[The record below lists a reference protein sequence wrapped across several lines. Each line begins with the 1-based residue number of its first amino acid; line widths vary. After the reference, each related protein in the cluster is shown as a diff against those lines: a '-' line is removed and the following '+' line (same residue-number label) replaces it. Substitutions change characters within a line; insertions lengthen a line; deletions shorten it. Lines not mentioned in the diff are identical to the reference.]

1 VSAVRTRWLAAVVVG
16 LLVAGTV
23 VWATVGGNRG
33 QSASTSTA
41 GQTAELQQGGTVTFA
56 GGGDPTG
63 FNINTSKDNGSDLQN
78 IIGNVYPSVFRTHPD
93 LVARLDTEL
102 MDGAELTA
110 EHPQTV
116 TYRIRGDAVW
126 SDGTPISAD
135 DFSYFWEQQNGT
147 IEGNDVASTAGYQDI
162 GSVTGSAGGKTV
174 TVRFEQPYAD
184 WPGLFSNLLPSHYV
198 RQQPGGWNTGLDRR
212 PERIPSGGPFR
223 IARHD
228 RDRSL
233 TLERNPRYWGRPAH
247 LDRIIMRV
255 LPDAEAEANAM
266 VNGEVDVIYPRP
278 QVDLVRRVQRL
289 PGVGSQVRFGLS
301 FEHLTFNLRHPIL
314 QDLAVRE
321 AIAMAIDRQQLLE
334 RTVGLFSDRAQ
345 VLGNRIW
352 MVGQLGYED
361 HSGGYGR
368 GDVQAAT
375 ARLER
380 AGWVEGAGGVRVK
393 NGRKLLL
400 RYITLRGDFVKYR
413 GGELLQDQLAKVGIE
428 LDVRPVDPN
437 TLFGDRLPNGGFEIA
452 GFSWV
457 GGPFAIS
464 GSRDIYVT
472 GGGGNDGRFSDPEV
486 DALFEQAMAEL
497 DPARS
502 TVLANQVDRKLWE
515 GLPSIPLYQRPT
527 FLAWRETL
535 RNVVENPSLEG
546 PLWNAESWA
555 FAAEA
560 TP

>member
-1 VSAVRTRWLAAVVVG
+1 MSAVRARWLAAAVVLV
-16 LLVAGTV
+16 LVAGAL
-23 VWATVGGNRG
+23 VWSTVGGDRG
-33 QSASTSTA
+33 QSASTGTA
-41 GQTAELQQGGTVTFA
+41 DQAAELQQGGTVTFA

-63 FNINTSKDNGSDLQN
+63 FNNNTSKDNGTEVQN
-78 IIGNVYPSVFRTHPD
+78 VIANVYPSVFRTHPD
-93 LVARLDTEL
+93 LRPHLDTEL
-102 MDGAELTA
+102 MYGAELTA
-110 EHPQTV
+110 EQPQTV
-116 TYRIRGDAVW
+116 TYRIRDDAVW
-126 SDGTPISAD
+126 SDRTPISAD
-135 DFSYFWEQQNGT
+135 DFVYFWEQQNGT
-147 IEGNDVASTAGYQDI
+147 IEDNDVASTTGYQDI
-162 GSVTGSAGGKTV
+162 ESVTGLAGGKTV
-174 TVRFEQPYAD
+174 TVQFERPFAD
-184 WPGLFSNLLPSHYV
+184 WQTLFSNLLPSHYV
-198 RQQPGGWNTGLDRR
+198 RQQPGGWNTGLDRH

-228 RDRSL
+228 RDTSV

-247 LDRIIMRV
+247 LDRIVMRV
-255 LPDAEAEANAM
+255 LPDAEAQANAM

-278 QVDLVRRVQRL
+278 QVDLVRRVQGL
-289 PGVGSQVRFGLS
+289 PDVASQVQFGLS

-321 AIAMAIDRQQLLE
+321 AIALAIDRQQLLE

-368 GDVQAAT
+368 GDIQAAT

-400 RYITLRGDFVKYR
+400 HYNTTAGDFTRNR
-413 GGELLQDQLAKVGIE
+413 GGELLQDQLAKIGVDLE
-428 LDVRPVDPN
+428 LRPSDA
-437 TLFGDRLPNGGFEIA
+437 LFDQVPNGGFDIA

-457 GGPFAIS
+457 GGPFAVS

-472 GGGGNDGRFSDPEV
+472 GGGGNWGRFSDPEV
-486 DALFEQAMAEL
+486 DALFKQATAEL

-502 TVLANQVDRKLWE
+502 TELANQIDRKLWE

-535 RNVVENPSLEG
+535 RNVMENPSLEG

-560 TP
+560 SP

>member
-1 VSAVRTRWLAAVVVG
+1 MSAVRTRWLAAAVVV
-16 LLVAGTV
+16 LLVAGAL
-23 VWATVGGNRG
+23 VWSTVGGDRG
-33 QSASTSTA
+33 QSASTGTA
-41 GQTAELQQGGTVTFA
+41 DQAAELQQGGTVTFA

-63 FNINTSKDNGSDLQN
+63 FNSNTSKDNGPEVQN
-78 IIGNVYPSVFRTHPD
+78 VIANVYPSVFRTHPD
-93 LVARLDTEL
+93 LRPHLDTEL

-110 EHPQTV
+110 EQPQTV
-116 TYRIRGDAVW
+116 TYRIRDDAVW
-126 SDGTPISAD
+126 SDRTPITAD
-135 DFSYFWEQQNGT
+135 DFVYFWEQQNGT
-147 IEGNDVASTAGYQDI
+147 IKDNDVASTTGYQDI
-162 GSVTGSAGGKTV
+162 ESVTGSAGGKTV
-174 TVRFEQPYAD
+174 TVQFERPFAD
-184 WPGLFSNLLPSHYV
+184 WQTLFSNLLPSHYV

-228 RDRSL
+228 RDTSV

-247 LDRIIMRV
+247 LDRIVMRV
-255 LPDAEAEANAM
+255 LPDAEAQANAM

-278 QVDLVRRVQRL
+278 QVDLVRRVQGL
-289 PGVGSQVRFGLS
+289 PGVGDQVQFGLS
-301 FEHLTFNLRHPIL
+301 FEHLTFNLSHPIL
-314 QDLAVRE
+314 KDLAVRE
-321 AIAMAIDRQQLLE
+321 AIALAIDRQQLLE

-352 MVGQLGYED
+352 MVGQLGYQD

-400 RYITLRGDFVKYR
+400 RYNTTAGDFTRNR
-413 GGELLQDQLAKVGIE
+413 GGELLQDQLAKIGVDLE
-428 LDVRPVDPN
+428 LRPSDA
-437 TLFGDRLPNGGFEIA
+437 LFDQVPNGGFDIA

-457 GGPFAIS
+457 GGPFAVS

-472 GGGGNDGRFSDPEV
+472 GGGGNWGRFSDPEV
-486 DALFEQAMAEL
+486 DALFKQATAEL

-502 TVLANQVDRKLWE
+502 TELANQIDRKLWE

-535 RNVVENPSLEG
+535 RNVMENPSLEG

-560 TP
+560 SP

>member
-1 VSAVRTRWLAAVVVG
+1 MSAVRARWLAAVVVV
-16 LLVAGTV
+16 LLVAGAL
-23 VWATVGGNRG
+23 VWSTVGGNRR

-41 GQTAELQQGGTVTFA
+41 DPTAELQQGGTVTFA
-56 GGGDPTG
+56 AVGDPTG
-63 FNINTSKDNGSDLQN
+63 FNPNTSKDNSPEVQRV
-78 IIGNVYPSVFRTHPD
+78 IVNVYPSVFRTQPD
-93 LVARLDTEL
+93 LSVQLDSEL

-110 EHPQTV
+110 EQPQTV

-126 SDGTPISAD
+126 SDRTPISAD
-135 DFSYFWEQQNGT
+135 DFIYLWEQQNGT
-147 IEGNDVASTAGYQDI
+147 IEDNDVASTVGYQDI

-174 TVRFEQPYAD
+174 TVRFDRPFAD
-184 WPGLFSNLLPSHYV
+184 WQGLFSNLLPSHYV

-228 RDRSL
+228 RDRSA

-255 LPDAEAEANAM
+255 LPDAEAQADAM
-266 VNGEVDVIYPRP
+266 INGEVDVIYPRP
-278 QVDLVRRVQRL
+278 QVDLVRRVQGL
-289 PGVGSQVRFGLS
+289 PGVASQLQFGLS

-321 AIAMAIDRQQLLE
+321 AIALAIDRRQLLE

-345 VLGNRIW
+345 TLGNRIW
-352 MVGQLGYED
+352 MVGQQGYED

-368 GDVQAAT
+368 GDVQAAA

-380 AGWVEGAGGVRVK
+380 AGWVEGTGGVRVK

-400 RYITLRGDFVKYR
+400 RYTTTQGDFTRSR
-413 GGELLQDQLAKVGIE
+413 GGELLQDQLAKVGIG
-428 LDVRPVDPN
+428 LAAGPVDPGM
-437 TLFGDRLPNGGFEIA
+437 LFGEQLPDGGFDIA
-452 GFSWV
+452 GFAWV
-457 GGPFAIS
+457 GGPFAVS
-464 GSRDIYVT
+464 GNRDIYVT
-472 GGGGNDGRFSDPEV
+472 GGGGNYGRFSDPEV
-486 DALFEQAMAEL
+486 DALFEQATAEL

-502 TVLANQVDRKLWE
+502 TALANQIDRRLWE
-515 GLPSIPLYQRPT
+515 GLPVIPLYQRPT
-527 FLAWRETL
+527 FLAWRDTL
-535 RNVVENPSLEG
+535 RNVVENPSNEG

-555 FAAEA
+555 FAADA
-560 TP
+560 P

>member
-1 VSAVRTRWLAAVVVG
+1 MSAVRARWLAAAVVV
-16 LLVAGTV
+16 LLVAGAL

-33 QSASTSTA
+33 QSASTSTT
-41 GQTAELQQGGTVTFA
+41 GQAAELQQGGTVTFA
-56 GGGDPTG
+56 AGGDPAG
-63 FNINTSKDNGSDLQN
+63 FNINTSKNNGTELQN
-78 IIGNVYPSVFRTHPD
+78 IIANVYPSVFRTHPD

-102 MDGAELTA
+102 MDSAELTA
-110 EHPQTV
+110 EQPQTV
-116 TYRIRGDAVW
+116 TYRIRNDAVW
-126 SDGTPISAD
+126 SDGTPISAA
-135 DFSYFWEQQNGT
+135 DFIYLWEQQNGKVKD
-147 IEGNDVASTAGYQDI
+147 NDVASTAGYQDI
-162 GSVTGSAGGKTV
+162 GSVTGSADGKTV
-174 TVRFEQPYAD
+174 TVRFERPFAD

-212 PERIPSGGPFR
+212 PEQIPSGGPFR

-228 RDRSL
+228 RDTSV

-247 LDRIIMRV
+247 LDRIIMRT
-255 LPDAEAEANAM
+255 LPDAEAQANAM
-266 VNGEVDVIYPRP
+266 INGEVDVIYPRP
-278 QVDLVRRVQRL
+278 QVDLVRRVQGL
-289 PGVGSQVRFGLS
+289 PGVGGQVRFGTS
-301 FEHLTFNLRHPIL
+301 FEHLTFNLRHPVL

-321 AIAMAIDRQQLLE
+321 AIALVIDRQQLLE

-352 MVGQLGYED
+352 MVGQPGYED

-393 NGRKLLL
+393 NGRKLQL
-400 RYITLRGDFVKYR
+400 RYVTTPGDFVRYR

-428 LDVRPVDPN
+428 LDVRPVDGN
-437 TLFGDRLPNGGFEIA
+437 ALFGDRLPNGGFEIA

-472 GGGGNDGRFSDPEV
+472 GGGSNYGRFSDPEV
-486 DALFEQAMAEL
+486 DALFEQATAEL

-502 TVLANQVDRKLWE
+502 TALANQVDRKLWE
-515 GLPSIPLYQRPT
+515 GLHSIPLYQRPT
-527 FLAWRETL
+527 FLAWRGTL
-535 RNVVENPSLEG
+535 RNVVENPTLEG

-560 TP
+560 SP

>member
-1 VSAVRTRWLAAVVVG
+1 MSAARTRWLAAAVVLV
-16 LLVAGTV
+16 LVAGAL
-23 VWATVGGNRG
+23 VWATVGGNRR
-33 QSASTSTA
+33 QAASTGTA
-41 GQTAELQQGGTVTFA
+41 DQAAELQQGGTVTFA
-56 GGGDPTG
+56 GGGDPKG
-63 FNINTSKDNGSDLQN
+63 FNVNTSKDNGSEVQN
-78 IIGNVYPSVFRTHPD
+78 VIANVYPSVFRTHPD
-93 LVARLDTEL
+93 LSVRLDTEL

-110 EHPQTV
+110 EQPQTV

-135 DFSYFWEQQNGT
+135 DFIYFWEQQNGT
-147 IEGNDVASTAGYQDI
+147 IEDNDVASTVGYQDI
-162 GSVTGSAGGKTV
+162 GSVTGSADGKTV
-174 TVRFEQPYAD
+174 TARFDRPFAD
-184 WPGLFSNLLPSHYV
+184 WQTLFFNLLPSHYV

-233 TLERNPRYWGRPAH
+233 TLERNPGYWGRPAH

-255 LPDAEAEANAM
+255 LPDAEAQGNAM
-266 VNGEVDVIYPRP
+266 INGEVDVIYPRP
-278 QVDLVRRVQRL
+278 QVDLVRRVQGL
-289 PGVGSQVRFGLS
+289 PDVASQVQFGLS

-321 AIAMAIDRQQLLE
+321 AIALAIDRQQLLE

-345 VLGNRIW
+345 VLGNRVW
-352 MVGQLGYED
+352 MVGQPGYED

-400 RYITLRGDFVKYR
+400 RYITTPGDFTRYR
-413 GGELLQDQLAKVGIE
+413 GGELLQGQLARIGIE
-428 LDVRPVDPN
+428 LDVRPVPTNDF
-437 TLFGDRLPNGGFEIA
+437 FGDQLPNGGFEIA
-452 GFSWV
+452 AFAWV

-472 GGGGNDGRFSDPEV
+472 GGGGNYGRFSDPEV
-486 DALFEQAMAEL
+486 DALFKQATAEL
-497 DPARS
+497 DPVRS
-502 TVLANQVDRKLWE
+502 TELANQIDRKLWE
-515 GLPSIPLYQRPT
+515 GLPVIPLYQRPT
-527 FLAWRETL
+527 FLAWRGTL

-555 FAAEA
+555 FDAEA